1 MTPACLH
8 GTELNLGND
17 RTTTTIKDCKSAKK
31 NWVRKI
37 ARLTKADR
45 RIVVELRDGSAEEL
59 DRYSCEE
66 QTGQDMETGW
76 RMTDYRRERRGGQG
90 ETREAKADMGG
101 WKGRQE
107 RRKTGRRRQETEEG
121 GKDYQMR
128 R

>member
-1 MTPACLH
+1 M
-8 GTELNLGND
+8 
-17 RTTTTIKDCKSAKK
+17 
-31 NWVRKI
+31 
-37 ARLTKADR
+37 
-45 RIVVELRDGSAEEL
+45 ELRDGSAEEL
-59 DRYSCEE
+59 DRSSCEE
-66 QTGQDMETGW
+66 QTGQDMEKGW
-76 RMTDYRRERRGGQG
+76 RMTDYRRERRGGQE